1 MKLPNK
7 KYWVYIVLAAS
18 MAAMAAISEKQP
30 EKNSTP
36 VIQPSPNA
44 SRAAHASA
52 NRNHDPQRL
61 PLGLLNRPI
70 SSVDEVKLFA
80 ARSWFIP
87 PPPPPPPKPVP
98 PPPPTA
104 PPLPFT
110 YLGKYLSEDAE
121 MVFFLAKGDRL
132 YTVPAGEII
141 DGIYRVEGI
150 SGGLLGL
157 TYLPLNI
164 KQSIDI
170 GESS

>member
-1 MKLPNK
+1 MKLPK
-7 KYWVYIVLAAS
+7 KKLLIYTVLATS
-18 MAAMAAISEKQP
+18 MAVMASVSENQTD
-30 EKNSTP
+30 KNSAPIT
-36 VIQPSPNA
+36 QTSP
-44 SRAAHASA
+44 HAGRVTYA
-52 NRNHDPQRL
+52 PENRNHYPQRL
-61 PLGLLNRPI
+61 PLGLLNRTT
-70 SSVDEVKLFA
+70 SSVDEVKLFSA
-80 ARSWFIP
+80 KSWYIP

-110 YLGKYLSEDAE
+110 YLGKYLSPDAGL
-121 MVFFLAKGDRL
+121 VFFLAKGDRL

-164 KQSIDI
+164 KQSINI
-170 GESS
+170 GEAS